1 MREINREKGR
11 VYNIDNHYYLEKIY
25 DDLLDLI
32 NDEKEL
38 KERAKKGGFKILD
51 YNWAIQNNEN
61 YKIEKILNAGI
72 WKSVK
77 PIKYVFTLKLEL
89 EL

>member
-1 MREINREKGR
+1 MAVCICLKKIKTMREINREKGR

-38 KERAKKGGFKILD
+38 KEGAKKGGF
-51 YNWAIQNNEN
+51 
-61 YKIEKILNAGI
+61 
-72 WKSVK
+72 
-77 PIKYVFTLKLEL
+77 
-89 EL
+89 